1 MKPAMRGRVKA
12 CLVAA
17 GAVTIMLLTAGGVCA
32 GADAAGTVRVGGDVA
47 APERIHYV
55 PPKYP
60 EEAKKKRVEGRVV
73 VDVEIGTDGNVAG
86 AGVVKSNPRFDAAAV
101 EAVKQWKFKPTILRG
116 KPVKVV
122 MTITVAFTLDGTR

>member
-1 MKPAMRGRVKA
+1 
-12 CLVAA
+12 
-17 GAVTIMLLTAGGVCA
+17 MLLTAGGVCA